1 MKVRKTKPSGKVTV
15 ELNRDDDALLEKSV
29 GAGRVR
35 LKTLL
40 VPVDFSSFS
49 DKALDYAVA
58 FAEQF
63 GAAIVLLHVVEPMV
77 YPENYMTIPTVTDDI
92 NSSLIEAADRKL
104 LEKRQRIQGR
114 QVAVRVLTRLGRPYM
129 EIADAARELGV
140 DLIILATHG
149 HTGLKHVLL
158 GSTAERVV
166 RHAHCPVYVVRSFG
180 RNQRRRQENN

>member
-1 MKVRKTKPSGKVTV
+1 MKVRKTSQSGKVTV
-15 ELNRDDDALLEKSV
+15 ELNRKDDALLEKSV
-29 GAGRVR
+29 GGGRVR

-63 GAAIVLLHVVEPMV
+63 GAGIVLLHVVEPMV
-77 YPENYMTIPTVTDDI
+77 YPENYMTIPTVSDDI
-92 NSSLIEAADRKL
+92 NSSLMQAADRKL
-104 LEKRQRIQGR
+104 SEQRERVQGHHLE
-114 QVAVRVLTRLGRPYM
+114 VRVLTRLGRPYM
-129 EIADAARELGV
+129 EIAGVAKELGV

-166 RHAHCPVYVVRSFG
+166 RHAPCPVLTVRDPEHDFISA
-180 RNQRRRQENN
+180 